1 MYRLNIELL
10 DIKYISNEELVIKI
24 YYNELKKVMDNKTI
38 YEIKYLKKEGLI
50 KIKESIFSYKYI
62 IIFIIVSLTIIYQR

>member
-38 YEIKYLKKEGLI
+38 YEI
-50 KIKESIFSYKYI
+50 IF
-62 IIFIIVSLTIIYQR
+62 